1 MIAVSEVDR
10 AGGAILVSIAALY
23 FLGAGCVEFLR
34 AYVNRPPRGD
44 DGTAGLPSAPRQ
56 ARSVEAGTFVAA
68 EATYCE
74 GVAGRSSR
82 PPSAATSIE
91 ALTFPGPYSRVGNRR

>member
-68 EATYCE
+68 GTSDRKDE
-74 GVAGRSSR
+74 AGRSSR
-82 PPSAATSIE
+82 PLPAATAIE